1 MKSCVSL
8 MTAGLIAVAGLVAWP
23 LAGQPQETMPQEEAL
38 ALLAKIDG
46 KAKFDP
52 AHPKRVIGIDI

>member
-1 MKSCVSL
+1 
-8 MTAGLIAVAGLVAWP
+8 MTAGVIVGLVAWP
-23 LAGQPQETMPQEEAL
+23 LAGRAQETMPQQEAL
-38 ALLAKIDG
+38 ALLEKIDG

>member
-1 MKSCVSL
+1 